1 MNDSKKLKLVCSAML
16 QSWRIQGL
24 GPRDRYTELHPTK
37 SGIVGMIACA
47 LGYERGDPR
56 IQQLFNKT
64 ELYFDKAKSGSIICN
79 TENGTAISGQSIDTL
94 IDFQVV
100 RAPKIG
106 MQTASGKKTKE
117 SFDATLIYKEY
128 IIGHRFVLYLISD
141 DDTLS
146 MIEEALAAPVWQ
158 YYLGSK
164 CCVPTEPVGQ
174 GISDVKEGELNDY
187 QHIRI

>member
-47 LGYERGDPR
+47 LGYGRGDPR
-56 IQQLFNKT
+56 IQQLFNRT
-64 ELYFDKAKSGSIICN
+64 ELYLAKSSQLICDTKN
-79 TENGTAISGQSIDTL
+79 ISHPSIDTL
-94 IDFQVV
+94 IDFQVA
-100 RAPKIG
+100 RAPKVG
-106 MQTASGKKTKE
+106 MQTADGKKRIVE
-117 SFDATLIYKEY
+117 ATLIYKEY
-128 IIGHRFVLYLISD
+128 IVNHSFVLYLVSD
-141 DDTLS
+141 GNTLHT
-146 MIEEALAAPVWQ
+146 IEEALKNPVWQ

-164 CCVPTEPVGQ
+164 CCIPAEPVGQ
-174 GISDVKEGELNDY
+174 GISDVREGELNDY

>member
-47 LGYERGDPR
+47 LGYGRGDPR

-64 ELYFDKAKSGSIICN
+64 ELYLAKSNQLICDAKN
-79 TENGTAISGQSIDTL
+79 LSYPSIDTL
-94 IDFQVV
+94 TDFQVA
-100 RAPKIG
+100 RAPKVG
-106 MQTASGKKTKE
+106 MQTADGTKRIVE
-117 SFDATLIYKEY
+117 ATLIYKEY
-128 IIGHRFVLYLISD
+128 IVNHSFVLYLVSD
-141 DDTLS
+141 DSTLNT
-146 MIEEALAAPVWQ
+146 IEEALRNPVWQ

-164 CCVPTEPVGQ
+164 CCIPAEPVGQ
-174 GISDVKEGELNDY
+174 GISDVREGELNGY